1 MKSALKPWIKAV
13 LLRLPGLRALVETL
27 GTGCP
32 ANHRYFLYQKI
43 LGFNRSVPWP
53 VHFTSIVSGAPYIEI
68 GLNTAPGA
76 SLGNYIFA
84 NAEAPI
90 LVGDYTVIASNVC
103 IGAYDHDVYD
113 ISRYTSKGPI
123 RIGRYCWIAANAVV
137 LSGVTLGD
145 HTVVAAGAVVNRSFP
160 EGYCILAGNPAR
172 LVKRLEPERVVDF
185 QPRFH
190 YRGWRRIGP
199 NAAFRAEAGR

>member
-1 MKSALKPWIKAV
+1 MKPLAKRV
-13 LLRLPGLRALVETL
+13 LSGIPGLRAIVETL

-32 ANHRYFLYQKI
+32 VTPRLFLLQKV
-43 LGFNRSVPWP
+43 LGFNRAVPWP
-53 VHFTSIVSGAPYIEI
+53 VHFTSIVSGAPHIDI

-84 NAEAPI
+84 NAESP
-90 LVGDYTVIASNVC
+90 LSVGDYTVIASNVC
-103 IGAYDHDVYD
+103 IGAYNHDVYD
-113 ISRYTSKGPI
+113 ISRYTSRGPI
-123 RIGRYCWIAANAVV
+123 RIGRYCWIGANAVV

-160 EGYCILAGNPAR
+160 QGCCIVAGNPAR
-172 LVKRLEPERVVDF
+172 VVKELDPGRVVAF

-199 NAAFRAEAGR
+199 NPAFRPEAGR